1 MNIAIHCEQ
10 FDGRGSG
17 KAPLDYGIALK
28 SILGH
33 NISFITSNK
42 SKNEGITKLKENFNV
57 FTYNYDHKP
66 HNTSHINHE
75 IESFID
81 TNKIDFI
88 HMIKSGEN
96 DNIIPSNCKSGMHC
110 VFNMTAPHGT
120 VYAGV
125 SKYLA
130 KKFNKSLYVPHIIK
144 NINPTINVREEMGIS
159 EDTIIIGRIG
169 GVDSFDLPFVHEAI
183 RQILELRKDIIFF
196 FLSTTPFYY
205 HDRIVYIPW
214 VESEQEKFN
223 IIHSCDIMLH
233 GRCMGETFGLA
244 CGEFSVA
251 NKPIITWSGR
261 GNPNYDKCHIELL
274 DGKALLYNDGHDLV
288 DILSNLNRKEL
299 KNNKWDT
306 YSTKFDDVSV
316 MNQYNNTFLNNNQ

>member
-42 SKNEGITKLKENFNV
+42 SKNEG
-57 FTYNYDHKP
+57 
-66 HNTSHINHE
+66 
-75 IESFID
+75 
-81 TNKIDFI
+81 
-88 HMIKSGEN
+88 
-96 DNIIPSNCKSGMHC
+96 
-110 VFNMTAPHGT
+110 
-120 VYAGV
+120 
-125 SKYLA
+125 
-130 KKFNKSLYVPHIIK
+130 
-144 NINPTINVREEMGIS
+144 
-159 EDTIIIGRIG
+159 
-169 GVDSFDLPFVHEAI
+169 
-183 RQILELRKDIIFF
+183 
-196 FLSTTPFYY
+196 
-205 HDRIVYIPW
+205 
-214 VESEQEKFN
+214 
-223 IIHSCDIMLH
+223 
-233 GRCMGETFGLA
+233 
-244 CGEFSVA
+244 
-251 NKPIITWSGR
+251 ITWSGR